1 MYLSH
6 SFQDPD
12 RNSARVTF
20 QNDSKLDFEGAFFVH
35 EMLLILC
42 LKYISHFITFSVS
55 VPTRMATFRI
65 MLENH
70 RNSLVTVS
78 VGSRFIIKLE
88 QLCFLQMVCLSLVTI
103 LNCYWAIN
111 WEQQNCVLLLFIT
124 EWGLTWSLAP
134 LVSKWR
140 DVIEVF
146 VVITFPKGRNTSNSL
161 S

>member
-111 WEQQNCVLLLFIT
+111 WEQQNCVLLFSSPEELLLSHNTTDSHGDESRGFCTNIT
-124 EWGLTWSLAP
+124 RKEALELCT
-134 LVSKWR
+134 
-140 DVIEVF
+140 
-146 VVITFPKGRNTSNSL
+146 
-161 S
+161 